1 MFRPTDRLRLFASLL
16 VSLDID
22 INISPKSSSNTKLL
36 ISRCLFIFLTRVPVS
51 SVFCHYVDNQL
62 FFCYLA
68 KVSYFE
74 RFSALQKLFG
84 CDLTT
89 HARLRN
95 FSAPQIQKKALV
107 FINSVFLSKETAV
120 LIQSTV
126 LYLPSDCKHAEK
138 LKNARRA

>member
-1 MFRPTDRLRLFASLL
+1 MFRPTDRLCLFASLL
-16 VSLDID
+16 VSLDIN
-22 INISPKSSSNTKLL
+22 INISPNSSSNTKLL
-36 ISRCLFIFLTRVPVS
+36 TSRCFFFFLTRGPVS

-74 RFSALQKLFG
+74 RFSTLQKLFG

-95 FSAPQIQKKALV
+95 TKKALV
-107 FINSVFLSKETAV
+107 FINSVFWSKETAV

-126 LYLPSDCKHAEK
+126 LYLPSECKHAEK
-138 LKNARRA
+138 LKKLHFRERREE

>member
-1 MFRPTDRLRLFASLL
+1 MFRPTDRLFALDRLL

-36 ISRCLFIFLTRVPVS
+36 ISRCLFIFLTRVLVS
-51 SVFCHYVDNQL
+51 SVFCHYVTISF

-126 LYLPSDCKHAEK
+126 LYLPSNCKHAEK
-138 LKNARRA
+138 LKNARRT